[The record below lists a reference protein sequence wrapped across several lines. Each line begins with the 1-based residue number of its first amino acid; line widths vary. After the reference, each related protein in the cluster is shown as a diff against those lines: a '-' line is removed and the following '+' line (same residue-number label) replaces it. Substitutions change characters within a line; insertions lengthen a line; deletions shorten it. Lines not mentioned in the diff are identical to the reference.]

1 MIKIACLLKKKE
13 GLSDAEFKRYYEE
26 EHAPLAMRLL
36 PVFHEYSRSY
46 IVRDERY
53 IPAHIPQA
61 TNALFCDVIT
71 QITFKTEEDFEK
83 LMSLQAAPV
92 IAKTLADDEARFLDR
107 NSMIMFIVDELRTPP
122 NLLKA

>member
-1 MIKIACLLKKKE
+1 MIRITCLLKKKE

-26 EHAPLAMRLL
+26 NHAPLAIRLL

-61 TNALFCDVIT
+61 MNASSFDVIT
-71 QITFKTEEDFEK
+71 QIAVRTKEDFEK
-83 LMSLQAAPV
+83 LMRLQADPV

-107 NSMIMFIVDELRTPP
+107 KSMMMFMVDEIRTPP
-122 NLLKA
+122 DLLQE